1 MLKIKPE
8 IESLLTGLSSPSK
21 TSSFVKDC
29 IQSIR
34 LMSPSSAM
42 LDRVPDH
49 EDEYDDVLR
58 DFCELKIKD

>member
-1 MLKIKPE
+1 MLKIKLT

-29 IQSIR
+29 IHSTR

-42 LDRVPDH
+42 LDRVPI
-49 EDEYDDVLR
+49 DDDDDDQLR